1 VDSGEWRPLRLKD
14 DLPAVVKSDLEASG
28 KVTANK
34 GFIAKYAND
43 GSTYPRVSKFC
54 NFYPADIPQFGQQ
67 SPYSRRLLL
76 LTLFSDTPR
85 PKGGASSGQAGPADY
100 RLLRGHLPFIGR
112 RCFYWGSHPPIPL
125 RIKIYLGGIC
135 PPNPLTGM
143 PFLPAQRVGLPGIVS
158 EFSRWR
164 EIN

>member
-76 LTLFSDTPR
+76 LTLFSE
-85 PKGGASSGQAGPADY
+85 
-100 RLLRGHLPFIGR
+100 FIGLD
-112 RCFYWGSHPPIPL
+112 H
-125 RIKIYLGGIC
+125 GIGHFIRAS
-135 PPNPLTGM
+135 P
-143 PFLPAQRVGLPGIVS
+143 Q
-158 EFSRWR
+158 
-164 EIN
+164 